1 MWLNKLYLPG
11 YQLIRHF
18 SHLFAIFWPK
28 KIFSCKTAY
37 AIFKV
42 VYQASNIPKIRKID
56 GLVAETCSKT
66 HIFSHLFRHFW
77 PKEIFSCKTA
87 YAIFIVVYQAILI
100 PKIRKIY
107 GLVAE
112 TCSKTHIFHTFFAI
126 FGPKK
131 FFLAKL
137 PIPYLK

>member
-1 MWLNKLYLPG
+1 MHIFHPFF
-11 YQLIRHF
+11 RHF
-18 SHLFAIFWPK
+18 WPNFF
-28 KIFSCKTAY
+28 FSCRTAYSIFKVVYQASLIPKIRKTYGLVAEKCSKTQIFHPFFRHFRPQKFFSSKTPY

-42 VYQASNIPKIRKID
+42 VYQAS
-56 GLVAETCSKT
+56 
-66 HIFSHLFRHFW
+66 
-77 PKEIFSCKTA
+77 
-87 YAIFIVVYQAILI
+87 LI

-126 FGPKK
+126 FGPKN

-137 PIPYLK
+137 PMPYLK